1 MWGVCCLVQ
10 WLISERESKTFPP
23 SNRFNRVRQRT
34 VRVIFQLSFYYLN
47 WVLPCIVTAA
57 TCCRC
62 CAIKF
67 PNIKFNLPPFMT
79 HSFWEC
85 FFLLLLLRYS
95 WGSLCG
101 RAKTRLYFMRCR
113 FRNGKWASYATRA
126 GIFRRNKYAIRDSMR
141 MKKNRIKALPCSAKY
156 IQKKSFERSVS
167 RRKQI
172 KFWNWDQ
179 ALSIGWVT
187 LKVIYVVLIIYEVFD
202 SNLRLNFSE
211 RECYVIYEQR
221 LTPKN
226 NTRSC
231 FFASQT

>member
-1 MWGVCCLVQ
+1 MYVGRLLPCAVIDFRKRIENFSALQ
-10 WLISERESKTFPP
+10 PL
-23 SNRFNRVRQRT
+23 NRVRQRT

-141 MKKNRIKALPCSAKY
+141 MKKIVSKLCHVLPSTFRKNLLNEM
-156 IQKKSFERSVS
+156 FREGS
-167 RRKQI
+167 R
-172 KFWNWDQ
+172 
-179 ALSIGWVT
+179 
-187 LKVIYVVLIIYEVFD
+187 
-202 SNLRLNFSE
+202 
-211 RECYVIYEQR
+211 
-221 LTPKN
+221 
-226 NTRSC
+226 
-231 FFASQT
+231 